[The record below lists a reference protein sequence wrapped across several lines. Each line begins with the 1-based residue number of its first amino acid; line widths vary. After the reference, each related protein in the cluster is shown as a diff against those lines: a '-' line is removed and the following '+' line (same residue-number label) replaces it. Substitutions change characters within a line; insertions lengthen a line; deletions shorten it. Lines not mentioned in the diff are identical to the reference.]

1 MNFLKGPEAAAIE
14 AKFGYGT
21 PESN

>member
-1 MNFLKGPEAAAIE
+1 MSFLKGPEAAAIE
-14 AKFGYGT
+14 AKFRYGT